1 MPLATATVTYDV
13 AAAKVYPLLTDV
25 VGGGSPTYGPGVTLQ
40 GIAACTF
47 DPNIVSAELKG
58 DNGKVIARH
67 GRADRFTIQLTYGRV
82 DLAAIAV
89 MLGSQVVDSG
99 VGAAEYQAWTLPG
112 LNTLPFFRVE
122 VQVTDLDNGILDC
135 HLVGW
140 KGQLKSATFV
150 DSKTDAFG
158 QPKVD
163 IECISSLGSWQP
175 YGAAVSVPQ
184 MASMIFYAAQVP
196 LSA

>member
-1 MPLATATVTYDV
+1 VTIAQQAVTYDV
-13 AAAKVYPLLTDV
+13 AAAKVYPMLSDL
-25 VGGGSPTYGPGVTLQ
+25 VGGGSPTYGAGVTLQ

-67 GRADRFTIQLTYGRV
+67 GRADRFTCQLTYGRLGL
-82 DLAAIAV
+82 DAIAV
-89 MLGSQVVDSG
+89 MLGGQVVNNNP
-99 VGAAEYQAWTLPG
+99 GAGNETQAWTLPG
-112 LNTLPFFRVE
+112 LNTLPFFRIE
-122 VQVTDLDNGILDC
+122 VQITDLDNGILDC

-158 QPKVD
+158 QPKID
-163 IECISSLGSWQP
+163 LEAITTLGAFQP
-175 YGAAVSVPQ
+175 YGAISNVPQ
-184 MASMIFYAAQVP
+184 MASIVFFSTQTALA
-196 LSA
+196 